1 MLTLR
6 AEMKVVL
13 MSGYEV
19 SGLRGAGWP
28 FLQKHFAV
36 EPLKRMVA
44 AALRGYPKKR

>member
-19 SGLRGAGWP
+19 PGRRGAGWP
-28 FLQKHFAV
+28 FLQKPSAV
-36 EPLKRMVA
+36 EPLTRMVA